1 MRTLLI
7 IPSSHIARQLITR
20 IQSWQIVS
28 TKVHLLKYIF
38 AHYHHIE
45 MLPWLF
51 PCIWKGLH
59 RQIPKEN
66 QNKHFSPICRIGSNA
81 ASVWVL
87 GRVIV
92 GEIPSGAD
100 FHPDSQMLSST
111 NTQCSAAETTVFP
124 SEYFSVFPLKYI
136 LYFWR
141 NSARCSVC
149 VCRNPHLAI
158 SPPAEEIDRKGGGE
172 DLCADPAAALI
183 SDANSGAEI
192 SNEIPPRYRQSD
204 WNGAMFMT
212 AFRAATILNAL
223 WTNVARHC
231 PFGL

>member
-1 MRTLLI
+1 
-7 IPSSHIARQLITR
+7 
-20 IQSWQIVS
+20 
-28 TKVHLLKYIF
+28 
-38 AHYHHIE
+38 

-111 NTQCSAAETTVFP
+111 NTQCSAAGTTVFP
-124 SEYFSVFPLKYI
+124 SKYFSVFPLKHF

-172 DLCADPAAALI
+172 DLGTDPAAALI

>member
-1 MRTLLI
+1 M
-7 IPSSHIARQLITR
+7 
-20 IQSWQIVS
+20 IVS
-28 TKVHLLKYIF
+28 MHL
-38 AHYHHIE
+38 
-45 MLPWLF
+45 
-51 PCIWKGLH
+51 KGASSADTQ
-59 RQIPKEN
+59 RESKQT
-66 QNKHFSPICRIGSNA
+66 FSPICRIGSNA

-124 SEYFSVFPLKYI
+124 STYFPLKYF

-172 DLCADPAAALI
+172 DLSTDPAAALI

-204 WNGAMFMT
+204 
-212 AFRAATILNAL
+212 
-223 WTNVARHC
+223 
-231 PFGL
+231 

>member
-1 MRTLLI
+1 MTNCQNKSP
-7 IPSSHIARQLITR
+7 PS
-20 IQSWQIVS
+20 QIY
-28 TKVHLLKYIF
+28 LF

-45 MLPWLF
+45 LLQLFF
-51 PCIWKGLH
+51 PCILKGLYW
-59 RQIPKEN
+59 QIPKEN
-66 QNKHFSPICRIGSNA
+66 KNKHFSPICRIGSNA

-111 NTQCSAAETTVFP
+111 NTQYSAAETTVFP
-124 SEYFSVFPLKYI
+124 SKYFSVFPLKYI

-158 SPPAEEIDRKGGGE
+158 SPPAEEIDRKGGE
-172 DLCADPAAALI
+172 PQISTQILQARFLMLIPALRFLMKSRRDTDRPIEMGRSLRRRLEAA
-183 SDANSGAEI
+183 
-192 SNEIPPRYRQSD
+192 
-204 WNGAMFMT
+204 
-212 AFRAATILNAL
+212 ILL
-223 WTNVARHC
+223 ESIVR
-231 PFGL
+231 